1 MSIEPIPVLSIG
13 EMMPSVEQALD
24 ALVEGRAETVRAIT
38 TRGREPADD
47 ALIARLPN
55 LELIASFAVGYDSID
70 LDAARARGIVV
81 TNEPD
86 GVANFAVGLLR
97 ALDVLVVILP
107 GGAAT
112 RHIVDAPIFE
122 ALGLTGMLINVARG
136 SLVDEAALVEALRA
150 GTILGAGLDVFASK
164 TACTPAL
171 AVVDTVVLT
180 PQAGSATHHTR
191 GLMAALGERTLVS
204 WFAGNGPVTPVP
216 ETPWPAS

>member
-1 MSIEPIPVLSIG
+1 MALAPRFTMLSTNA
-13 EMMPSVEQALD
+13 QALD
-24 ALVEGRAETVRAIT
+24 ALLEGRAETVRAIA

-81 TNEPD
+81 TNTPD
-86 GVANFAVGLLR
+86 EVADFAVGLPR
-97 ALDVLVVILP
+97 ALDVLVVIPP

-122 ALGLTGMLINVARG
+122 ALGPTGILINVARG
-136 SLVDEAALVEALRA
+136 SVVDEAALVEALRA
-150 GTILGAGLDVFASK
+150 GTILCAGLDVFASER
-164 TACTPAL
+164 AFTPAL

-191 GLMAALGERTLVS
+191 RLMAALGERALVS